1 MFLKIILKIYF
12 SMIEPLGIHTKHS
25 GIESY
30 ALMRFEA
37 ILLQVNRNAFRNTG
51 ILLGKIIQIAWGI
64 QESKY

>member
-1 MFLKIILKIYF
+1 
-12 SMIEPLGIHTKHS
+12 MIEPLGIHTKHS

-64 QESKY
+64 KESKY